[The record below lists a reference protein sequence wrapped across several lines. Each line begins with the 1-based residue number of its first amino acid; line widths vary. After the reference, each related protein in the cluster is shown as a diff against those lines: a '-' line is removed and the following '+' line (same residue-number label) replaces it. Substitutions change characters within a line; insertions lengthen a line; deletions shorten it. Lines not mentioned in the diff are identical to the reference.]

1 MVYRQLI
8 ITTFK
13 LLRRNNNMLFSAH
26 NYGQKKEF
34 LEKFLLYYDMQ
45 LKIEDDRKSAF
56 EFAQKN
62 FFNDYGF
69 LLYKEIDLFLSEII
83 EIKDGKRINKK

>member
-1 MVYRQLI
+1 
-8 ITTFK
+8 
-13 LLRRNNNMLFSAH
+13 MLFSTQ

-34 LEKFLLYYDMQ
+34 FEKFFMYYDMQ
-45 LKIEDDRKSAF
+45 LKIEDDRLIAF

-69 LLYKEIDLFLSEII
+69 LLYKDIDLFLHEII
-83 EIKDGKRINKK
+83 EIKDGKINK